1 MATLG
6 SIRKHGVLLIVIVGI
21 AMFAFII
28 GDFLSSSTTFFNRNR
43 ENVGVVEGQKIHYTD
58 YEAAKE
64 QLTEVYKIE
73 TGRTDLDED
82 TYASIRNQV
91 WQMMLSDI
99 TLTEQAKKIGMD
111 VTSDELADLCFGKNV
126 HQLIRSRRTF
136 FDQNGQFSPTNLA
149 LFISSLSQEPESAEQ
164 QANLEQAKNY
174 WMYWEKAVRIT
185 RLQEKYND
193 LLTKCVTANS
203 LDAKYALEDNQISA
217 DIEYVMQPYDAISD
231 STVSVSKSDIK
242 ALYQQHKEMY
252 KQQPNRDIIYIS
264 FPVVPS
270 EADFEQAKKE
280 MQAVAEE
287 FFTTDDL
294 LTVVNTNSDI
304 TFDGRDLRKEDV
316 LPMYQEFA
324 FNGKT
329 GDIAELTF
337 DEATNT
343 YAMARIV
350 KAGYALPDSVKLT
363 IVATAEGEE
372 NQDLGWYP
380 INALTKDMAAKALA
394 CKKGEQFTVAAG
406 MGEQTFIAEDFSK
419 PTPKVQLAVM
429 ARVVTASSKTYAQI
443 YNEAKQFIVNN
454 PTKEQFETAAREA
467 GKSVMPASFL
477 TKNADKVAQLK
488 QTRPIVRWAF

>member
-1 MATLG
+1 M
-6 SIRKHGVLLIVIVGI
+6 
-21 AMFAFII
+21 
-28 GDFLSSSTTFFNRNR
+28 
-43 ENVGVVEGQKIHYTD
+43 
-58 YEAAKE
+58 
-64 QLTEVYKIE
+64 
-73 TGRTDLDED
+73 
-82 TYASIRNQV
+82 
-91 WQMMLSDI
+91 
-99 TLTEQAKKIGMD
+99 
-111 VTSDELADLCFGKNV
+111 
-126 HQLIRSRRTF
+126 
-136 FDQNGQFSPTNLA
+136 
-149 LFISSLSQEPESAEQ
+149 
-164 QANLEQAKNY
+164 
-174 WMYWEKAVRIT
+174 
-185 RLQEKYND
+185 
-193 LLTKCVTANS
+193 TANS
-203 LDAKYALEDNQISA
+203 LDAKYAFDDNQISA
-217 DIEYVMQPYDAISD
+217 DFEYVMQPYYAISD

-304 TFDGRDLRKEDV
+304 TFDGRDLSKEDV

-343 YAMARIV
+343 YAMARLV
-350 KAGYALPDSVKLT
+350 KAGYVLPDSVKLT
-363 IVATAEGEE
+363 IVASAEGEE

-488 QTRPIVRWAF
+488 QSRPIVRWAFEAKENGVSDVFECGQEFIVAAVAAVRDGEYRDMKDVEAELRFEAINNKKAEKIIAQLKNAKTLEEAAQLLGNNIEVAEGVSMGGYRFGAAGVEPAVIGAAMKLAEGEVSAPIKGVNGVYMVKGAKQANAGETFDADAQIQQLNMRTAYSLPYQALALIEEKAEIEDNRANFQ

>member
-1 MATLG
+1 
-6 SIRKHGVLLIVIVGI
+6 
-21 AMFAFII
+21 
-28 GDFLSSSTTFFNRNR
+28 
-43 ENVGVVEGQKIHYTD
+43 
-58 YEAAKE
+58 
-64 QLTEVYKIE
+64 
-73 TGRTDLDED
+73 
-82 TYASIRNQV
+82 
-91 WQMMLSDI
+91 
-99 TLTEQAKKIGMD
+99 
-111 VTSDELADLCFGKNV
+111 
-126 HQLIRSRRTF
+126 
-136 FDQNGQFSPTNLA
+136 
-149 LFISSLSQEPESAEQ
+149 
-164 QANLEQAKNY
+164 
-174 WMYWEKAVRIT
+174 
-185 RLQEKYND
+185 
-193 LLTKCVTANS
+193 
-203 LDAKYALEDNQISA
+203 
-217 DIEYVMQPYDAISD
+217 
-231 STVSVSKSDIK
+231 
-242 ALYQQHKEMY
+242 
-252 KQQPNRDIIYIS
+252 
-264 FPVVPS
+264 
-270 EADFEQAKKE
+270 
-280 MQAVAEE
+280 
-287 FFTTDDL
+287 
-294 LTVVNTNSDI
+294 
-304 TFDGRDLRKEDV
+304 
-316 LPMYQEFA
+316 MYQEFA

-467 GKSVMPASFL
+467 GKSVIPASFL

-488 QTRPIVRWAF
+488 QSRPIVRWAFEAKENGVSDVFECGQEFIVAAVAAVHDGEYRDMKDVETELRLKPSTIRKLKRLLHNSKVLRPSKRQLSCSATISKWLRAYRWAATALVLLALSPL